1 MTKNVS
7 ASVHARLLNRAREK
21 GLLFNELLQHFA
33 LERWLYRLSRS
44 NFSNRLILKG
54 GLLLVARDFP
64 ISRST
69 RDVDLLADLS
79 NDLEAVRETIA
90 EICGADVEE
99 DGLSFPPGTVK
110 TQRIAKD
117 AMYEGVRA
125 TFHGALGTAKISMQ
139 IDLGFSDVVTPPP
152 EELVYPT
159 LLDSP
164 PAVLR
169 VYPMETVLAEKFQSM
184 TKLGGLNSRMKDYFD
199 VWILASTTDFDA
211 ARLTAAIHGTFERR
225 ETPLAEAVAHLDMA
239 ARGELQLQSQWDRFL
254 KGGSLTGSAPKDFSK
269 ICEGIDAFLG
279 ALIRQKLS
287 NHKWSASEG
296 WN

>member
-90 EICGADVEE
+90 EICGAGPWGYASLPRLLQERSTWAQASLPSKARVT
-99 DGLSFPPGTVK
+99 FPNGHAK
-110 TQRIAKD
+110 TRVSQAHQGGARI
-117 AMYEGVRA
+117 
-125 TFHGALGTAKISMQ
+125 
-139 IDLGFSDVVTPPP
+139 
-152 EELVYPT
+152 
-159 LLDSP
+159 
-164 PAVLR
+164 
-169 VYPMETVLAEKFQSM
+169 
-184 TKLGGLNSRMKDYFD
+184 
-199 VWILASTTDFDA
+199 
-211 ARLTAAIHGTFERR
+211 RR
-225 ETPLAEAVAHLDMA
+225 
-239 ARGELQLQSQWDRFL
+239 
-254 KGGSLTGSAPKDFSK
+254 TGP
-269 ICEGIDAFLG
+269 
-279 ALIRQKLS
+279 
-287 NHKWSASEG
+287 
-296 WN
+296 